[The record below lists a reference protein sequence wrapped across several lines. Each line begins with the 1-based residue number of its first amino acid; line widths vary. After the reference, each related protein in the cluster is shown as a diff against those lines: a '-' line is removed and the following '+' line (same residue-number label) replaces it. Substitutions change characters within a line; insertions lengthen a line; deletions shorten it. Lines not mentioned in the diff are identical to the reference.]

1 MIDQLVNLLGY
12 DFVQNAIAAGIVIA
26 LVSGVVSRFVVARN
40 MSFAVHALAELGF
53 TGAAGAILIGVSPVI
68 GLLTGTAIT
77 AVFIGTLGVR
87 LRERDTVVGVVMA
100 FGLGLGVLFLTLY
113 PRYATEA
120 FAILFGT
127 ITGVSRGDVVL
138 LVAVGAVTLFATAI
152 IYRPLTFATVDP
164 EVAEAR
170 GVPVGLLALAF
181 LLIMAAAVAE
191 AVQVVGVLLILTLLI
206 TPGAA
211 AERLTSRPGRATLF
225 SIGIAEFCTVGGIG
239 LALETNLPVSVYVT
253 SLSFASY
260 LLARFALGPRLLGA
274 ESRRPAGVAAAVGG
288 SLAPAGGELGGD
300 RPT

>member
-1 MIDQLVNLLGY
+1 MIDQIVRLLGY
-12 DFVQNAIAAGIVIA
+12 DFAQNAIAAGMVIA
-26 LVSGVVSRFVVARN
+26 IVSGVVSRFVVARN

-53 TGAAGAILIGVSPVI
+53 TGAAGAILVGASPVA
-68 GLLTGTAIT
+68 GLLAGTTITAI
-77 AVFIGTLGVR
+77 FIGTLGVR

-127 ITGVSRGDVVL
+127 ITGVSRGDVL
-138 LVAVGAVTLFATAI
+138 LLIGIGIATLLALGL

-170 GVPVGLLALAF
+170 GVPVRGLAIAF

-206 TPGAA
+206 TPGTA
-211 AERLTSRPGRATLF
+211 AERLTAKPGRALAY
-225 SIGIAEFCTVGGIG
+225 SIGIALFCVLGGIL
-239 LALETNLPVSVYVT
+239 LALGSNVPVSVFVT
-253 SLSFASY
+253 SLSFISY
-260 LLARFALGPRLLGA
+260 LTARFVVGPVSIGREGRRRSVA
-274 ESRRPAGVAAAVGG
+274 ERTIVEP
-288 SLAPAGGELGGD
+288 L
-300 RPT
+300 